1 MKQKL
6 TEIKEEI
13 DKTRIA
19 FGDLNTPIS
28 KMIKE
33 TDISKDIEN
42 LNTVNQLDLNDIFR
56 RLYSIIAE
64 YTFVASVFTTF
75 TNLTI
80 CWVIIQ
86 V

>member
-13 DKTRIA
+13 DKSRIA
-19 FGDLNTPIS
+19 VGDLSTTIS

-42 LNTVNQLDLNDIFR
+42 LNIVNQLNLNDIFR
-56 RLYSIIAE
+56 RLY
-64 YTFVASVFTTF
+64 
-75 TNLTI
+75 
-80 CWVIIQ
+80 
-86 V
+86 

>member
-13 DKTRIA
+13 DKSRIA
-19 FGDLNTPIS
+19 VGDLSTTIS

-42 LNTVNQLDLNDIFR
+42 LNIVNQLNLNDIFR
-56 RLYSIIAE
+56 RLYSISAE
-64 YTFVASVFTTF
+64 YTFY
-75 TNLTI
+75 
-80 CWVIIQ
+80 
-86 V
+86 